1 LPYFESIAVKMSAC
15 GQASAVRHIHI
26 FPGKSRVRVVSPG
39 NDARIVRDSTGV
51 LAEWKAT
58 EARVQCLADRADAPW
73 SNMFASLLFVCLV
86 VFFGVPSWTRVIV
99 APHCQLGIS

>member
-1 LPYFESIAVKMSAC
+1 MGTVHIALLRKHCCEDENAC
-15 GQASAVRHIHI
+15 GQATAVRHIHM

-51 LAEWKAT
+51 LA
-58 EARVQCLADRADAPW
+58 DRADAPC
-73 SNMFASLLFVCLV
+73 SNNMCVSLLIFRLV
-86 VFFGVPSWTRVIV
+86 VCFVGMPSCTRVVI

>member
-1 LPYFESIAVKMSAC
+1 M
-15 GQASAVRHIHI
+15 
-26 FPGKSRVRVVSPG
+26 RVVSPG

-86 VFFGVPSWTRVIV
+86 VFFWCAELHKSHHCSITSMS
-99 APHCQLGIS
+99 HCQLGIS